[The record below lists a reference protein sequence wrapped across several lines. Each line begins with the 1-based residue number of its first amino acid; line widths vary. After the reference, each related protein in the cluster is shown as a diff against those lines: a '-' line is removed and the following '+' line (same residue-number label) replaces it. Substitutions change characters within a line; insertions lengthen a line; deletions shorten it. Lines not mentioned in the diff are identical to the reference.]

1 MLNIRKAAATVGAT
15 ALLATPIVALSATPA
30 VAADR
35 EFWCHGAQVEFEVDK
50 ERWGNRAGF
59 EVNIDVDNA
68 TPGSKWRVRL
78 RHDGKTVH
86 SKVYTADREGEIEVE
101 KWRKNTKGK
110 DRFKAVVK
118 PAGKK
123 KCTSIITRR

>member
-1 MLNIRKAAATVGAT
+1 MLNIRKAAATLGAT

-35 EFWCHGAQVEFEVDK
+35 ELRCHGAEVDFEVDK
-50 ERWGNRAGF
+50 ERKGNRAGF
-59 EVNIDVDNA
+59 EVDIDVDDA
-68 TPGSKWRVRL
+68 RPGSKWRIKL
-78 RHDGKTVH
+78 RHDGKLVH
-86 SKVYTADREGEIEVE
+86 SKVYTADRDGEIDVN

-118 PAGKK
+118 PAGAKA
-123 KCTSIITRR
+123 CTSVITRR